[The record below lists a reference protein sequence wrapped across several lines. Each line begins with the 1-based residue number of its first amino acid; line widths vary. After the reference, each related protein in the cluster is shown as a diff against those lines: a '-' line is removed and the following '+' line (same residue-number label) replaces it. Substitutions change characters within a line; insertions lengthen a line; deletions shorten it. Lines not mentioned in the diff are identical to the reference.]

1 MIYFLPL
8 QGTKPTIM
16 NPIKRFRILA
26 FLAAL
31 LPLGLQSQVNY
42 NPIIPDM
49 IADPSI
55 VKFGDTYY
63 CYATT
68 DGYGRGLAT
77 SGPPVVWKSKD
88 FVHWSFNGILF
99 PSVKD
104 QLYWAPSKVIKANG
118 KFYLYPTLNTHIYAA
133 VSKSPEGP
141 FKLANGA
148 DTLGGPDAPKPMVY
162 MKGPRNS
169 KGIDAEILTDDN
181 GQSYMYW
188 AQRGAAKLNKDMVTL
203 DTVTHIM
210 DTKRRGYS
218 EGPIVFKRK
227 GIYYY
232 LYTMDGHENY
242 KYAYVYS
249 KVSPVGPFEY
259 PEKDVIASS
268 LRSASIYGPGHGC
281 VFNEPNTDKYYFVY
295 LEFGI
300 GGTNRQVWAD
310 ELHFNEDGTIE
321 PVKLTNTGVGAL
333 GKNKAKPNLAL
344 GKKATASSQALDYK
358 VRPIKDPLMY
368 RVETYDPTN
377 ALDACN
383 GTRWLA
389 APGDSTATY
398 TLDLGVVS
406 KIRQTDLY
414 FDMPTAGHA
423 YRLEYSTDGES
434 WFRCG
439 GHADVRLQS
448 PHTDKPGVKTRFL
461 KVTILKGSPGI
472 WEMNVY

>member
-1 MIYFLPL
+1 M
-8 QGTKPTIM
+8 QGTKYTSM
-16 NPIKRFRILA
+16 TAFKTVRILTLFA
-26 FLAAL
+26 SL
-31 LPLGLQSQVNY
+31 LPVGIQSQVNF

-88 FVHWSFNGILF
+88 FVHWSFKGIFF

-104 QLYWAPSKVIKANG
+104 QLYWAPSKVVKANG
-118 KFYLYPTLNTHIYAA
+118 KYYLYPTLNTHIYAA

-141 FKLANGA
+141 FQLANGP
-148 DTLGGPDAPKPMVY
+148 DHLIGPDAPKPLVY

-169 KGIDAEILTDDN
+169 KGIDAEIFTDDN
-181 GQSYMYW
+181 GQSYLYW
-188 AQRGAAKLNKDMVTL
+188 AQRGVAKLHKDMITL
-203 DTVTHIM
+203 DTVVNIM

-218 EGPIVFKRK
+218 EGPIAFKRK

-232 LYTMDGHENY
+232 LYTMDGNENY
-242 KYAYVYS
+242 KYAYVTS
-249 KVSPVGPFEY
+249 NISPIGPTVY
-259 PEKDVIASS
+259 PENDVIAST
-268 LRSASIYGPGHGC
+268 LRSSDIYGPGHGC
-281 VFNEPNTDKYYFVY
+281 VFNEPGTDKYYFIY

-310 ELHFNEDGTIE
+310 ELHFNDDGTIV
-321 PVKLTNTGVGAL
+321 PVKLTRTGVGAL
-333 GKNKAKPNLAL
+333 GKNTAKPNLAL
-344 GKKATASSQALDYK
+344 GKKAVASSFAPDYK
-358 VRPIKDPLMY
+358 VKPIKDPLMY

-389 APGDSTATY
+389 APDDSSATF
-398 TLDLGVVS
+398 TLDLGLVS
-406 KIRQTDLY
+406 KIKQTDLY
-414 FDMPTAGHA
+414 FNKPTAGHA
-423 YRLEYSTDGES
+423 YRLEYSEDGSS

-439 GHADVRLQS
+439 GHTDLRIQS
-448 PHTDKPGVKTRFL
+448 PHTDKPGVKARFL